1 MYLRIVKSLLRNSRV
16 THTQEAS
23 SELLAAQQE
32 TGPARITVRTRRQ
45 ACYLLRGLRGGNVF
59 VELEKSRGLQRRRC
73 ILNEALKETS
83 DLKKW
88 LRWEISSVD
97 IIVREGSGHGY

>member
-1 MYLRIVKSLLRNSRV
+1 MER
-16 THTQEAS
+16 
-23 SELLAAQQE
+23 
-32 TGPARITVRTRRQ
+32 
-45 ACYLLRGLRGGNVF
+45 
-59 VELEKSRGLQRRRC
+59 EKSRGLQRRRC

-97 IIVREGSGHGY
+97 IIVRERSRHGY